1 MIFSALAQKTRRHY
15 PVCRPKRLIKDKSAY
30 STPHMQPQPCIASN
44 FNKITQN
51 IPLNVTKKPLI
62 NTFFTDVLIGSRG
75 FGLKNLILS
84 TKRAIRAV
92 ILHYAPPKQTFSHLF
107 SAKQKQNI
115 VHSLHFS
122 VKSTRIQ
129 AYLGEWQSEYA

>member
-15 PVCRPKRLIKDKSAY
+15 PVCRHKRLIKDKSAY
-30 STPHMQPQPCIASN
+30 STPHMQPQPCLAFN
-44 FNKITQN
+44 FNKIIQN

-75 FGLKNLILS
+75 FGLKILILS

-92 ILHYAPPKQTFSHLF
+92 ILHYAPLNKSFSHF
-107 SAKQKQNI
+107 FRAKLKQNI
-115 VHSLHFS
+115 AHSLHFS
-122 VKSTRIQ
+122 VKSTRMQ
-129 AYLGEWQSEYA
+129 VYLGEWQSEYA